1 MYKIDYVHETIRK
14 QRCQKAKVIYMRKKS
29 IKSNK
34 YYYEQL
40 QHIEQGGGV
49 GWMMILLIYSRYK
62 HTIVDKGVM
71 FYRYMMCI

>member
-49 GWMMILLIYSRYK
+49 GGGGGLDDD
-62 HTIVDKGVM
+62 IVNL
-71 FYRYMMCI
+71 FQI